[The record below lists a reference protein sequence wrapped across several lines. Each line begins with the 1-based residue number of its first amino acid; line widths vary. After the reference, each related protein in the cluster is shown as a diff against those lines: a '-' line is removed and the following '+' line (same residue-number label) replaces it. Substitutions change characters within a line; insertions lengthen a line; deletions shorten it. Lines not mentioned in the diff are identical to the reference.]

1 MVHMPILYGTMIVT
15 LGNIHTV
22 IILGDPEAGRREK
35 SSRPDKLPLVL
46 QGSVTINQP
55 EKMSEN

>member
-15 LGNIHTV
+15 LGNVHMV

-35 SSRPDKLPLVL
+35 SLRPDKLPLGL

-55 EKMSEN
+55 EKMAEN